1 MESVGGSATS
11 GLSSY
16 DDVYV
21 DSRKWIKEGYIDYI
35 IPQIYWQFD
44 NKNAPY
50 SILVD
55 WWAKQVEGTNV
66 ELYIG
71 NAVYKI
77 NDSTYGDAWLNENEV
92 INQIR
97 YSRTISNVKGNCFFR
112 LGSLEE
118 NRLGFT
124 DELKEFYEKNQ

>member
-1 MESVGGSATS
+1 MEFNTYGEDK
-11 GLSSY
+11 SY
-16 DDVYV
+16 ENFIYLG
-21 DSRKWIKEGYIDYI
+21 IK
-35 IPQIYWQFD
+35 
-44 NKNAPY
+44 
-50 SILVD
+50 L
-55 WWAKQVEGTNV
+55 TN
-66 ELYIG
+66 